1 MIEWFWYI
9 ADWIGILIYVAMGIS
24 IMAMMVRHLPY
35 YVDKALVML
44 CPEAR
49 TTEEIEESLNR
60 DAKRIAKRL
69 SR

>member
-1 MIEWFWYI
+1 MIEWFWYL
-9 ADWIGILIYVAMGIS
+9 ADWLGIVIWGMMGVAILVGA
-24 IMAMMVRHLPY
+24 AMRLPY

-49 TTEEIEESLNR
+49 THEEIQESLNR

-69 SR
+69 SQ